1 MMEFKVRLL
10 EEGDYEN
17 TLLKW
22 WKDWKWDA
30 PAKDFLP
37 ENGLGGIMVS
47 KGDTGICA
55 GFLYFTNSKAAWC
68 EFIVSNKE
76 YKDDDRS
83 LAIKVL
89 LDSLSEMGRWK
100 GVKYVYTSL
109 KNDSLI
115 EKYKDCGYIQ
125 GSTGC
130 TELIKIL

>member
-1 MMEFKVRLL
+1 MKLNIRRLT
-10 EEGDYEN
+10 E
-17 TLLKW
+17 
-22 WKDWKWDA
+22 KDWSILPTWWEKWPKWKA
-30 PAKDFLP
+30 PERDFLP

-47 KGDTGICA
+47 KGDTDICA

>member
-47 KGDTGICA
+47 KGDTDICA

-68 EFIVSNKE
+68 EFLVSNKE

>member
-1 MMEFKVRLL
+1 MEFKVRLL

-17 TLLKW
+17 TLLGW

-37 ENGLGGIMVS
+37 EEGLGGMMVS
-47 KGDTGICA
+47 KGDVDICA
-55 GFLYFTNSKAAWC
+55 GFLYFTNSRAAWC
-68 EFIVSNKE
+68 EFVVSNKN
-76 YKDDDRS
+76 YKEDDRS
-83 LAIKVL
+83 LAIKFL
-89 LDSLSEMGRWK
+89 LDSLLEMGRWK

-130 TELIKIL
+130 TELIKVL